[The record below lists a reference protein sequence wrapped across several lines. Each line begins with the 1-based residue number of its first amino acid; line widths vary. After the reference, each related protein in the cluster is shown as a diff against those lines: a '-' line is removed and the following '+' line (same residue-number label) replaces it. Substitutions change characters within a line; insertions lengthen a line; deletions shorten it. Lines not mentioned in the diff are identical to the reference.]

1 MLPFRRAAA
10 VALSAA
16 LAGLVTA
23 CDAEQL
29 GAAAVVGGERI
40 TVMELQDEVREVTRV
55 AGRDVTA
62 DQSTVQAT
70 VLNRMINHRLGDT
83 VAELADVT
91 VTEAEVDEFI
101 AEQLR
106 PQAPEGDLTQ
116 LLAQNLLTE
125 DSLRYAVRE
134 ALLIEKVGGND
145 AYVELLAEASEK
157 DGVEVSPRYGTWTG
171 TMLDTEVSGSIS
183 VPAAELAQD
192 APTGQ

>member
-40 TVMELQDEVREVTRV
+40 TVMELQDEVREVTRI

-83 VAELADVT
+83 VTELADVT

>member
-40 TVMELQDEVREVTRV
+40 TVMELQDEVREVTRI

-83 VAELADVT
+83 VTELADVT

-106 PQAPEGDLTQ
+106 PQVPEGDLTQ

>member
-40 TVMELQDEVREVTRV
+40 TVMELQDEVREVTRI